1 MKPDGMDSWS
11 RNQNGQTSQ
20 KFKRLED
27 HKVTFVCSQ
36 APHLSGGC
44 TLSASCNFPESRGGF
59 RPSSKPLFLRLLKNQ
74 PRGSAGDAIFFGNV
88 LGWGAEESSGVDV

>member
-36 APHLSGGC
+36 APHLSGC
-44 TLSASCNFPESRGGF
+44 TLSAMQFP
-59 RPSSKPLFLRLLKNQ
+59 
-74 PRGSAGDAIFFGNV
+74 
-88 LGWGAEESSGVDV
+88 